1 MGGLGKW
8 SDPLVVSKKDCA
20 VQTEVFPPG
29 DGSHLPM
36 GGASSQRQNNIVQ
49 KMESEEALYTKNHT
63 EEKECTGD
71 PALLLEPDSDV
82 TIGSTCTLSDQ
93 FSDRPSSDISLD
105 EEEEMDFDLLEEGE
119 VSLVENPFFSKF
131 EKQALGQEVVMGA
144 RRSLAG
150 LKVSEMNILNVKD
163 YIYDL
168 APFKDIQKKYTGSK
182 TEVLA
187 VEKKMLEDVQTW
199 TSLKNVDSG
208 DCKSGN
214 EVREKIVGALNPIKC
229 DECGKR
235 FPADVDENTL
245 INHVKT
251 EHIKEKEREIS
262 LQFFDNVAVE
272 KRAGR
277 SLRIKE
283 GPFSC
288 PFCPL
293 VTTRSQGLQR
303 HIRRTHKEDED
314 HLDLL
319 TCPFCSFTTSWRN
332 SMLRHVHKK
341 HELSRTEI

>member
-1 MGGLGKW
+1 MG
-8 SDPLVVSKKDCA
+8 
-20 VQTEVFPPG
+20 
-29 DGSHLPM
+29 
-36 GGASSQRQNNIVQ
+36 
-49 KMESEEALYTKNHT
+49 
-63 EEKECTGD
+63 
-71 PALLLEPDSDV
+71 
-82 TIGSTCTLSDQ
+82 
-93 FSDRPSSDISLD
+93 
-105 EEEEMDFDLLEEGE
+105 
-119 VSLVENPFFSKF
+119 
-131 EKQALGQEVVMGA
+131 GA
-144 RRSLAG
+144 RRSLTR

-214 EVREKIVGALNPIKC
+214 EVHEKIVGALNPIKC

-251 EHIKEKEREIS
+251 EHIKEKECEIA
-262 LQFFDNVAVE
+262 LQFFDNVVVE

-277 SLRIKE
+277 SLRSKCE
-283 GPFSC
+283 VSC
-288 PFCPL
+288 QSETPNSVALSSQTLVKGITFCPL
-293 VTTRSQGLQR
+293 VTTRSRGLQR

-332 SMLRHVHKK
+332 SMLRHVNKK
-341 HELSRTEI
+341 HELSKTEI